1 MFQLP
6 EYKTWVKQKI
16 HRILKKFAFK
26 NNSNFLNSRFNPE
39 KLSIKKSKR
48 SYKNPK
54 IFQNLSKKSTF
65 LKYNFKNRLSD
76 I

>member
-6 EYKTWVKQKI
+6 EYITWVKQKI

-54 IFQNLSKKSTF
+54 IF
-65 LKYNFKNRLSD
+65 
-76 I
+76 